1 MLFSIIENSLLSRII
16 QTTALVSGNSNCG
29 EEASVEYEEDG
40 LLENEGPKAV
50 DVVSNW
56 EGVKEGISL
65 LIQLTVSRDIDE
77 STLYSICQLIIEIGS
92 NSLHQG
98 ILQQVH
104 FALIELLSYYY
115 SHFHESQSF
124 LRIIA
129 AILSIPVSIHLPI
142 IRRSAGLP
150 FMVNNYY
157 CSHD

>member
-1 MLFSIIENSLLSRII
+1 MQFSNFLYSVLFRII

-29 EEASVEYEEDG
+29 EEASVEYDEDN

-65 LIQLTVSRDIDE
+65 LVQLTVSRDIDE

-98 ILQQVH
+98 ILQQIH

-124 LRIIA
+124 LKIIA
-129 AILSIPVSIHLPI
+129 VILSIPVSIHLPI

-150 FMVNNYY
+150 FMVNNYGY
-157 CSHD
+157 VHD